1 MLCSYSSLII
11 LVFLEVNDQP
21 YLLIHYADED
31 SNYAKMFHPTH
42 IQCPTNAGIK
52 CILFSIPLQT
62 KLFYVKH
69 FLIAF

>member
-1 MLCSYSSLII
+1 MLCSYSNLIM

-42 IQCPTNAGIK
+42 SQCPTNAGI
-52 CILFSIPLQT
+52 
-62 KLFYVKH
+62 
-69 FLIAF
+69 